1 MKRDT
6 SFMRN
11 IWALAATGMVV
22 GILST
27 WISGAPQSE
36 KLPDGRGGE
45 FDVTRHKIPLDQIRG
60 GGPPKDGIPSLNNP
74 QFVSAQQGDKFL
86 MSWDRILGVEYNGVA
101 KAYPI
106 KILNWHEV
114 VNDSIGNKPI
124 AVSW

>member
-11 IWALAATGMVV
+11 IWTLAATGMVV

-74 QFVSAQQGDKFL
+74 QFVSAQQGDKFR
-86 MSWDRILGVEYNGVA
+86 MSWDRILGVKYNGVA
-101 KAYPI
+101 KGLPDQDLELA
-106 KILNWHEV
+106 
-114 VNDSIGNKPI
+114 
-124 AVSW
+124 

>member
-1 MKRDT
+1 MKRDI
-6 SFMRN
+6 SLMRN
-11 IWALAATGMVV
+11 IWTLAATVLVV

-27 WISGAPQSE
+27 WTSGAPQSE
-36 KLPDGRGGE
+36 NLPDGRGGE
-45 FDVTRHKIPLDQIRG
+45 FDVTRHNIPLDQIRG
-60 GGPPKDGIPSLNNP
+60 GGPPKDGIPSLTTP

-86 MSWDRILGVEYNGVA
+86 MSWDRVLGVEYNGVV

-114 VNDSIGNKPI
+114 VNDSIGDKPI